1 MAGFNTHIGA
11 STFVGVGY
19 GLAGHFA
26 FQLPLPVAAIAGGLC
41 SVAGILPDVDSESG
55 KPVREIAGFAA
66 AVVPLLLVPRLEALG
81 LSAESVMLAGGCVYL
96 LVRFGVFATLRRYA
110 VHRGMW
116 HSIPAAFVAGLF
128 ALMVF
133 GDLQLEHRLFKAGAV
148 AVGYLT
154 HLVLDELWSYELRV
168 LPRAKR
174 SSGTALKLWSG
185 NAGANFS
192 VYASLVLCLAVLA
205 NDPSIRTHLPPQADA
220 MYRVAREAFDR
231 AFGDVPSGQGEMR

>member
-11 STFVGVGY
+11 STFVGIGY

-26 FQLPLPVAAIAGGLC
+26 FQMPLPVAAIAGGLC

-81 LSAESVMLAGGCVYL
+81 LSAESVMLAGGCIYL

-128 ALMVF
+128 TALLLCDV
-133 GDLQLEHRLFKAGAV
+133 QLEYRLFKSAAV
-148 AVGYLT
+148 VVGYLT
-154 HLVLDELWSYELRV
+154 HLLVDELYSYELRG

-174 SSGTALKLWSG
+174 SAGTALKFWGS
-185 NAGANFS
+185 NKGASLS
-192 VYASLVLCLAVLA
+192 VYASLAICLVLLIG
-205 NDPSIRTHLPPQADA
+205 DPSIRSHLPPRADA
-220 MYRVAREAFDR
+220 MYRVAREALDR
-231 AFGDVPSGQGEMR
+231 AFSDGATGQGEIR